1 MIDYKVKT
9 IMVPVDFSES
19 SDIALEHAVF
29 MAKMNKAELIMLHVI
44 ETFSFTSAIGH
55 AMKGTSFEAQAEEM
69 VQKKLNETAEEIKSK
84 DGIHVKTKIELGR
97 IHIKIL
103 RTAKESNVDLIVMGT
118 HGVSGF
124 QEFMVGSNASRIMSA
139 SSCPVLTVQQHS
151 KNKGYKNI
159 VLPID
164 DSQHSREK
172 VNFAIGIADQYNAK
186 IHLLAFNMDG
196 SEVTSNKLTKQVHQ
210 LEEIFKKRD
219 VFYSIKISQTDDKAE
234 SVLKYCDEMNADL
247 MIIMTEQEFDLKG
260 VLLGPAAQRLVNHS
274 KVPVISIRPHYNP
287 DMIEFHGY
295 GW

>member
-1 MIDYKVKT
+1 MIDYKIKT
-9 IMVPVDFSES
+9 ILVPVDFSET

-29 MAKMNKAELIMLHVI
+29 MTKMNKAELIMLHVI

-69 VQKKLNETAEEIKSK
+69 VQKKLDETIERIKKK
-84 DGIHVKTKIELGR
+84 DGINVQTKIELGR
-97 IHIKIL
+97 IHKMIL
-103 RTAKESNVDLIVMGT
+103 KTANESNADLIIMGT

-151 KNKGYKNI
+151 KNKGYKHI

-164 DSQHSREK
+164 DSKHSREK
-172 VNFAIGIADQYNAK
+172 VNYAIGIAQQYNAK

-196 SEVTSNKLTKQVHQ
+196 SEITLNKLTKQVHQ
-210 LEEIFKKRD
+210 LEEIFKKQD
-219 VFYSIKISQTDDKAE
+219 VFYSTKIEETDDNAQ
-234 SVLKYCDEMNADL
+234 SILDYCDEVKADL

-260 VLLGPAAQRLVNHS
+260 VLLGQAAQRLVNHS
-274 KVPVISIRPHYNP
+274 KIPVISIRPHYNP
-287 DMIEFHGY
+287 DMIAFHGY